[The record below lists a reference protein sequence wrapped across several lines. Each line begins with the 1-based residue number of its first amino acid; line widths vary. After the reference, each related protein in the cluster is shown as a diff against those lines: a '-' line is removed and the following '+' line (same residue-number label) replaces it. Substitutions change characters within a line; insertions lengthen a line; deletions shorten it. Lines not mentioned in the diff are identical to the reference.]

1 MSAPKK
7 QDEAL
12 TKEREEAWVGDA
24 ILALYVREWILRTH
38 GQMDG
43 EMFVRFTSNDFLR
56 CAGKPTSVEAEI
68 GRTYQQAGLQAGFD
82 WIETNLYP
90 HFIKKEKEFQRIQL
104 TQIPRK
110 LRKQRKG

>member
-1 MSAPKK
+1 MAVPKK
-7 QDEAL
+7 LDDAL

-24 ILALYVREWILRTH
+24 ILALFVREWILREQ

-56 CAGKPTSVEAEI
+56 CAGNPTSVEAEI
-68 GRTYQQAGLQAGFD
+68 GRTYQQLGLQAGFD

-90 HFIKKEKEFQRIQL
+90 HFIKKEKEYQRIQL

-110 LRKQRKG
+110 LRKRKK